1 VVFYLCKTGKLIDV
15 MPDSPSQSILNDDG
29 SLRKSGRT
37 RKRPL
42 PPDATYE
49 HARSKRIDQ
58 SSTPMPFSPEDLR
71 HVINGTGESPIQ
83 NGSRDGNPEGDDGED
98 DEPEEEPVWAEFSS
112 DYYQGQHGRLAHH
125 NPVESDTASLQ

>member
-1 VVFYLCKTGKLIDV
+1 

-58 SSTPMPFSPEDLR
+58 SSTPMPFSPDKLR
-71 HVINGTGESPIQ
+71 HGPNHIGDSHVQ
-83 NGSRDGNPEGDDGED
+83 NGSRNEGPAGDDEDD

-112 DYYQGQHGRLAHH
+112 DYYQGQHERLAHE
-125 NPVESDTASLQ
+125 NYFVAKTAENR